1 MFGLNK
7 IFIYIFI
14 ATMVLGSA
22 GSPIYS
28 WNKSIRMQAL
38 MEYNQKQLEQNARD
52 QEEFARKQKEIA
64 EIAAA
69 SARSLARKNEELNKQ
84 LNYINAMLDSNEMKK
99 ANRPSSIILRKTL
112 DELRKNKQ

>member
-7 IFIYIFI
+7 IFVYIFI
-14 ATMVLGSA
+14 AIMIAGSA
-22 GSPIYS
+22 GSVIYS
-28 WNKSIRMQAL
+28 WKKSIRMQAL

-52 QEEFARKQKEIA
+52 QEEFVRKQREIA

-69 SARSLARKNEELNKQ
+69 SVQGLARKNEELNKQ
-84 LNYINAMLDSNEMKK
+84 LNDINAMLDSNEMKK
-99 ANRPSSIILRKTL
+99 ANRPSSIILRNTL